1 MVYNKHMKT
10 RTKFKRYEPNQLFI
24 LPPDMKDWLPE
35 DDLVYFIM
43 DIVRSVDLGPIYQT
57 YNSSKGGQ
65 PPYHPMMMVGL
76 LLYAYCIGLPS
87 SRKIEKATYHSIAFR
102 VLTANQHPD
111 HDTIADFRKRHLKSL
126 ATLFVE
132 VLRLCQ
138 KAGLVKLGHISL
150 DGTKVKANASKH
162 KAMSYGRME
171 KKAAELRKEVDRLLA
186 EAEKLD
192 SDEDV
197 LYGKGKREN
206 QLPKDLRFKQSRL
219 AKIEEA
225 KKELETEALAK
236 AEEKQSEYEAKKKA
250 YDSKTG
256 RRGRPPKAPSQKP
269 DSKSQR
275 NFTDPDSRI
284 MPAGGSNH
292 FIQGYNC
299 QAAVDEKAQIIVA
312 SQVTQEPNDKQQVQS
327 VLAKIEKNTGDKPNK
342 LSADAGYFSEDNC
355 KTLEVKDIDAYIA
368 TGKQKHSETPITQP
382 RGRIPK
388 NATIKDRMVRKLRT
402 LKGRDIYSKRKHIV
416 EPVFGQI
423 KEVRGFRRFSFRG
436 VDNCSSEW
444 DLICLTHNL
453 LKLFRSG
460 WVLET
465 T

>member
-1 MVYNKHMKT
+1 MKT
-10 RTKFKRYEPNQLFI
+10 QTKFKRYNPNQLFL

-43 DIVRSVDLGPIYQT
+43 DIIHSIDLGPIYQM
-57 YNSSKGGQ
+57 YHSSKGGQ
-65 PPYHPMMMVGL
+65 PPYHPMMMVSL
-76 LLYAYCIGLPS
+76 LLYAYCIGMPS

-111 HDTIADFRKRHLKSL
+111 HDTIADFRKRYLKTL
-126 ATLFVE
+126 AALFVE

-162 KAMSYGRME
+162 KAMSYGNME
-171 KKAAELRKEVDRLLA
+171 KKAAELREEVARLLA
-186 EAEKLD
+186 EAEATDAK
-192 SDEDV
+192 EDA
-197 LYGKGKREN
+197 LYGKGNRED
-206 QLPKDLRFKQSRL
+206 QLPKELRFKQSRL

-225 KKELETEALAK
+225 KKALEAEALSKAK
-236 AEEKQSEYEAKKKA
+236 AKQSDYEAKKKA
-250 YDSKTG
+250 CDSKSG
-256 RRGRPPKAPSQKP
+256 QRRRPPKPPSQKP

-284 MPAGGSNH
+284 MPAGGSDH

-299 QAAVDEKAQIIVA
+299 QAAVDEKTQIIVA
-312 SQVTQEPNDKQQVQS
+312 SQITQEPNDKQQVQS
-327 VLAKIEKNTGDKPNK
+327 VLAKIEENACATPTQ
-342 LSADAGYFSEDNC
+342 LSADAGYFSEANC
-355 KTLEVKDIDAYIA
+355 KTLEERSIDAYIA
-368 TGKQKHSETPITQP
+368 TERQKHGKMSSPRP

-388 NATIKDRMVRKLRT
+388 NASIKDRMARKLRT
-402 LKGRDIYSKRKHIV
+402 LKGQCIYSKRKQIV

-436 VDNCSSEW
+436 LDNCSAEW

-460 WVLET
+460 YAREAT
-465 T
+465 